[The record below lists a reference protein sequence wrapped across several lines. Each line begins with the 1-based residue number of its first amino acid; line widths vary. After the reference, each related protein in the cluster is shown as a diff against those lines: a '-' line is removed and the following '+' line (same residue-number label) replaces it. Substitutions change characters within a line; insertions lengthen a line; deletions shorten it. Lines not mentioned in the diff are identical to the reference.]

1 MGIKVVKLLCEIKAR
16 AVIDRIHAEKLPVAV
31 EPVDQ
36 GIPVKVQIQIGRA
49 SCRERVCQYV

>member
-36 GIPVKVQIQIGRA
+36 GIPVKVQILCTGGNIHVVFQKRA
-49 SCRERVCQYV
+49 